1 MPSVRKRSWTIAKL
15 FDYIFDGKQI
25 SQEAKNKVKKSDSV
39 NRDIVIP
46 FTARI
51 VVGLPYD
58 FIIGLPSVRKH
69 SLTSKVFDYIF
80 DDKQISQEAEKKVK
94 KRARAQGDAAISSA
108 QENVLPHKKWKR
120 SMTSIQTDPSPQ
132 LVQRPLL
139 ATNPSQGS
147 DYPSVAHGSQGYG
160 DHCEACKETST
171 KEEQCKLYCIQ
182 CSSKRTY
189 PSTSTVETLS
199 SPLVLNTA
207 AAKVI
212 IRSVPLDSCQPER
225 SNLLKLQMQ
234 ARQVLLPILHRDD
247 LLDRED
253 DTDYLDEFFDESPH
267 DRLVNNKELPIES
280 EIDKVILEGTDEFL
294 EEYKA
299 LIAEFETRF
308 RKSLGTEAARI
319 EPFRL
324 ELKEGSNWYSSPKHQ
339 LAPRPLTL
347 AKGIAMDTF
356 VDKAL
361 EQDIIEP
368 SFATSWSHPN
378 LQPKPN
384 GDCRFT
390 MDFRYIND
398 NTKSL
403 GWPLPNISQMYER
416 IGRARPKF
424 FNVLDLTQGFYQA
437 AISIDSRP
445 LTAFRTNKGLYQW
458 KRLPMGLKGAPSYF
472 QHAMQ
477 TKVLGDILYKVCEVY
492 LDDIIIYAQSER
504 ELVQHLR
511 EVFTRLERFNVTL
524 NPAKARIGMTSIE
537 YLGHKIDSEGLSFSR
552 EKLDDVWQTPL
563 PSTKKALKSFLGLC
577 VQFHEHVLIIVH

>member
-1 MPSVRKRSWTIAKL
+1 M
-15 FDYIFDGKQI
+15 FDYIFDCKQI

-160 DHCEACKETST
+160 DHCEACKETSI

-253 DTDYLDEFFDESPH
+253 DTDY
-267 DRLVNNKELPIES
+267 
-280 EIDKVILEGTDEFL
+280 
-294 EEYKA
+294 
-299 LIAEFETRF
+299 
-308 RKSLGTEAARI
+308 
-319 EPFRL
+319 
-324 ELKEGSNWYSSPKHQ
+324 
-339 LAPRPLTL
+339 
-347 AKGIAMDTF
+347 M
-356 VDKAL
+356 
-361 EQDIIEP
+361 
-368 SFATSWSHPN
+368 
-378 LQPKPN
+378 
-384 GDCRFT
+384 
-390 MDFRYIND
+390 
-398 NTKSL
+398 
-403 GWPLPNISQMYER
+403 
-416 IGRARPKF
+416 
-424 FNVLDLTQGFYQA
+424 
-437 AISIDSRP
+437 
-445 LTAFRTNKGLYQW
+445 TN
-458 KRLPMGLKGAPSYF
+458 
-472 QHAMQ
+472 
-477 TKVLGDILYKVCEVY
+477 
-492 LDDIIIYAQSER
+492 
-504 ELVQHLR
+504 
-511 EVFTRLERFNVTL
+511 
-524 NPAKARIGMTSIE
+524 
-537 YLGHKIDSEGLSFSR
+537 
-552 EKLDDVWQTPL
+552 
-563 PSTKKALKSFLGLC
+563 
-577 VQFHEHVLIIVH
+577 